1 MEHVK
6 IVSTLPQTNEAI
18 RQLKELVN
26 ELNIL
31 IVDTKDK
38 ELQEQ
43 LDRRILQLKLYI
55 TQLETD
61 VEVGKGSFDRARFN
75 LAIREQFVLKRT
87 AKNAIHAQRE
97 LEQMKLPAGILFLV
111 FLMLILT
118 AITAGALM

>member
-61 VEVGKGSFDRARFN
+61 VEVGKGSFDRVRFN